1 MQTAIK
7 LGLLAMLAV
16 PGVAQAVVVTP
27 LAGGVEIVVSVS
39 DYIDNNVDA
48 QSDFATLVGVP
59 ASLAAATSAVVINN
73 AGGSITAQGEVYA
86 DWITADSGVVMTR
99 NFGWQ
104 FSGGAIGQAVTAGG
118 TNWYYQFY
126 TPNAA
131 VLDWSYNVIGYYE
144 NFGLWGFQL
153 YLDGNPL
160 GATMD
165 PYSPTSGGT
174 LTASLAGGQQHN
186 LMLVNGG
193 NIEAGGDVFGFMDG
207 NFLWTIT
214 GATVPEPASWAML
227 IAGFGMVG
235 GALRL
240 GARSARRQPA

>member
-1 MQTAIK
+1 MQAAVK
-7 LGLLAMLAV
+7 FGLLAALAV
-16 PGVAQAVVVTP
+16 PGIAQAVVVTP
-27 LAGGVEIVVSVS
+27 LAGGVEVAVSVS
-39 DYIDNNVDA
+39 DYIDGNADV
-48 QSDFATLVGVP
+48 QSDTANLVGVP
-59 ASLAAATSAVVINN
+59 ASLAAATSAVAFDNS
-73 AGGSITAQGEVYA
+73 GGSITAQGEVYA
-86 DWITADSGVVMTR
+86 DWHTADSGVVMAR

-104 FSGGAIGQAVTAGG
+104 FSGGAVGQAVIAGG

-126 TPNAA
+126 TPGAA
-131 VLDWSYNVIGYYE
+131 VLDWNYNVIGYYD

-165 PYSPTSGGT
+165 PYSPTTSGT

-193 NIEAGGDVFGFMDG
+193 NIEAGGDVFGFMEGD
-207 NFLWTIT
+207 FLWTIT

-227 IAGFGMVG
+227 ITGFGMVG
-235 GALRL
+235 GTLR
-240 GARSARRQPA
+240 ARRRVVA